1 MFSQVYSRSL
11 KMAHLNHCRLCLKL
25 VKDPVT
31 AANIYTKLSDG
42 TSLAEHLDT
51 LFDVLVGDYSDGD
64 ALKLLCSECVAQITK
79 CASGKAS
86 VQQMETIGQ
95 RFRSMEGN
103 ARMFIRGQ
111 SLQIGSSPN
120 SSINSPFGMST
131 PKVATVHPVSA
142 STGQKCTARDADL
155 DWLLS
160 QQPSTSG
167 TRRPQKKVVVR
178 EIHLDEEDDERET
191 VVKTKCPFCQ
201 MTYIRHTALLKHIE
215 SIHPEKEIKY
225 KSCEW
230 CSRKF
235 LNAAELKA
243 HKCAKKRSSG
253 GGWWGW
259 RRRGWW

>member
-1 MFSQVYSRSL
+1 
-11 KMAHLNHCRLCLKL
+11 MAHLNHCRLCLKL

-142 STGQKCTARDADL
+142 STGQKRTARDADL

-167 TRRPQKKVVVR
+167 TRRPQKKVIVR

>member
-1 MFSQVYSRSL
+1 
-11 KMAHLNHCRLCLKL
+11 MAHLNHCRLCLKL
-25 VKDPVT
+25 VADPAT
-31 AANIYTKLSDG
+31 AANINTKLSDG
-42 TSLAEHLDT
+42 IPLAEHLDT
-51 LFDVLVGDYSDGD
+51 IFDVLVGDYSDGD

-79 CASGKAS
+79 CASGNATDQE
-86 VQQMETIGQ
+86 VEAIGQ

-111 SLQIGSSPN
+111 SLQIGSTPK

-131 PKVATVHPVSA
+131 PKVATVQPSVSA
-142 STGQKCTARDADL
+142 STGQKRTARDADL

-167 TRRPQKKVVVR
+167 TPRRLDRPQKKVIVR
-178 EIHLDEEDDERET
+178 EIHLDGEDDDQET
-191 VVKTKCPFCQ
+191 VIKTKCPFCK
-201 MTYIRHTALLKHIE
+201 MTYIRHAALLKHIE
-215 SIHPEKEIKY
+215 NIHPEKQIKH
-225 KSCEW
+225 KTCDW